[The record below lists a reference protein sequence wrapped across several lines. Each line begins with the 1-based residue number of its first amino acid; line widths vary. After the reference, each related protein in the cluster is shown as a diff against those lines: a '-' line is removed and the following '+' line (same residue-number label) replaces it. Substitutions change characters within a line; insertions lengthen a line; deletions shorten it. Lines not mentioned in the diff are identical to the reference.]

1 MTSNLGAD
9 AIMNGI
15 KEDGTLSNEAIEQV
29 QKMLKMQFRP
39 EFLNRLDEIIFFKPL
54 TKTEIVS
61 IVDLLLK
68 GLENRLQDRQITL
81 KVTDKAKQFIV
92 DNGYDVAF
100 GARPL
105 KRFIQNNVETLI
117 AKYMLANDF
126 LLILTVIWGSWVR
139 NNITNVVNSC

>member
-117 AKYMLANDF
+117 AKYMLAND
-126 LLILTVIWGSWVR
+126 LAPNSTITVDVANDEI
-139 NNITNVVNSC
+139 VVK